1 MRGLGF
7 VTLEARFGAFQG
19 VLRVSIYIILLLSN
33 LGVAYLV
40 SYMLLESII
49 RFSYLRWYV
58 LKWFRKNN
66 VAFENR
72 NFFDS
77 EIFRSL
83 WSATW
88 RTGLLFWG
96 SYAINSGT
104 SLLASQIS
112 DAVVMA
118 NFLFTMRIFT
128 FVLNIAR
135 APFYTHVPTIYKLAA
150 EKDLPNLRR
159 RSSEYMFLGFT
170 VLILAVAVILF
181 GGNFALDLIGTDTR
195 FVALG
200 ILVIIAVTEI
210 LDIHASYHATLYTST
225 NHVPF
230 VLPATI
236 SGALILAVG
245 FYILPIYGLL
255 GVVVAKFIIQFMFNN
270 WYAPFLSLRLMKWPV
285 MKYLYQ
291 FPMYGIQFIK
301 HILVSNIP
309 GLKKA
314 VA

>member
-1 MRGLGF
+1 M
-7 VTLEARFGAFQG
+7 
-19 VLRVSIYIILLLSN
+19 
-33 LGVAYLV
+33 
-40 SYMLLESII
+40 
-49 RFSYLRWYV
+49 
-58 LKWFRKNN
+58 
-66 VAFENR
+66 
-72 NFFDS
+72 
-77 EIFRSL
+77 
-83 WSATW
+83 
-88 RTGLLFWG
+88 FWG